1 MVVDRGVL
9 THWYVYI
16 LILEDQKVYVGIT
29 TDVGRRFYQHQTG
42 DGPPIDDIGVF
53 ALKKTTPKHKLWR

>member
-29 TDVGRRFYQHQTG
+29 TDIGRRF
-42 DGPPIDDIGVF
+42 
-53 ALKKTTPKHKLWR
+53 LKSINVSYL